1 MFTIISIVIGIL
13 FFFLL
18 GKAILETIWG
28 SWLIICGFFCQIL
41 AHMLYALAY
50 WLRVLDRLFNASKNQ
65 NPTNYRKMRAAQ
77 ITLTALTI
85 IFFGT
90 VVFIT
95 YHTFCLFSEIDWQ
108 DCSDWSDAFKAI
120 LDNAVEN

>member
-28 SWLIICGFFCQIL
+28 SWLIISGFFCQIL

-65 NPTNYRKMRAAQ
+65 DPTNYRKMRAAQ

-95 YHTFCLFSEIDWQ
+95 YLTFCSFSEIDWQ